1 MVLRI
6 SLFLSLLL
14 FGFSTPSFAAVSPD
28 TQLLQIQD
36 TLSVANIATPSLD
49 LLVGEDSLR
58 ESLVVYAKK
67 FLNKPYCSAGKAG
80 KCFDCSGLMYKV
92 FGDHGIKLPPSSS
105 TQAVC
110 GNFIHPLNAKAGD
123 LIFFNGR
130 RKNEEVGHVGMIV
143 EISDSEVFFIHS
155 TIHAGVIIS
164 KLSEVYYK
172 DRFMC
177 VKNILSPEELAT
189 ETVEKTSPSR

>member
-1 MVLRI
+1 MLLRNC
-6 SLFLSLLL
+6 FLWVLL
-14 FGFSTPSFAAVSPD
+14 FGLGSLPLQAARFLD
-28 TQLLQIQD
+28 TAVVEAKDSIAESESGPTALTLLR
-36 TLSVANIATPSLD
+36 
-49 LLVGEDSLR
+49 GEDSLR
-58 ESLVVYAKK
+58 MSLVSYAKK
-67 FLNKPYCSAGKAG
+67 YLNKPYCSAGKQG

-110 GNFIHPLNAKAGD
+110 GNFIHPLNAKSGD

-143 EISDSEVFFIHS
+143 EITDSEVYFIHS

-177 VKNILSPEELAT
+177 VKNILSPEEPAL
-189 ETVEKTSPSR
+189 ETVEKINTKK